1 MTINLLDERSYSMSD
16 KTRSGI
22 GNGAVSRRIFL
33 TTGVAGVAAVTA
45 GCVLGTR
52 SPAPPSG
59 AGATSRKPTLSAP
72 FGKSGDGKSTLNPG
86 TPYWFFC
93 IILN

>member
-1 MTINLLDERSYSMSD
+1 MSD

-72 FGKSGDGKSTLNPG
+72 FGKSGDTILVFLYYSQLKSENQYGVPG
-86 TPYWFFC
+86 FNGFKFDS
-93 IILN
+93 

>member
-1 MTINLLDERSYSMSD
+1 MSD

-72 FGKSGDGKSTLNPG
+72 FGKSTVNPG